1 MTATGALRSG
11 AGLVELFVRLVRD
24 ADLTQGASTRRLAA
38 SSIWRLNSTVMAL
51 SPLGKRR
58 GGESVAAMAS
68 QFFVRTSSSVFCAG
82 VEFAIWQMR
91 LQDQ

>member
-1 MTATGALRSG
+1 
-11 AGLVELFVRLVRD
+11 
-24 ADLTQGASTRRLAA
+24 
-38 SSIWRLNSTVMAL
+38 MAL